1 MTRVLLAQAWLFI
14 AFNCGSNSKINML
27 TSNVSGLTPIIQD
40 LLEEPW
46 KKRMVQPAILLL
58 PVCNKKK
65 ILSILSFAD
74 YTARLWHQCFLQPCD
89 RLLQEWVL
97 VTDKE
102 STCHKRYYCGNTS
115 SSHNAVLE
123 IANLWFSRIGSW
135 RWAAQRDSQGKVL
148 SIGVWLWKTVY
159 NAVLNAKFAL
169 LIGQSGARIPKWS
182 CFTYTKI

>member
-1 MTRVLLAQAWLFI
+1 M
-14 AFNCGSNSKINML
+14 
-27 TSNVSGLTPIIQD
+27 
-40 LLEEPW
+40 
-46 KKRMVQPAILLL
+46 
-58 PVCNKKK
+58 
-65 ILSILSFAD
+65 SFAD

-123 IANLWFSRIGSW
+123 IANLWFSWIGWW
-135 RWAAQRDSQGKVL
+135 RWAAQRDSQGKIL

-182 CFTYTKI
+182 CFSYTKIQWAPPFCGCPDWKVACHMCDDPADWTYLTVRLKLTVYFNFLFTHVVALCFIFRLVKRELHSV